1 MIPSGPSQTA
11 ETIREALRQVFSAP
25 HYQWDRP
32 RSLLDVVGGWLN
44 GLSEAL
50 QRLHTGHPLAYYV
63 LIGFLTAVLLAV
75 LAHFAYVLWQ
85 VVKPQPGLATQRAD
99 SGSASRRA
107 GWYLQQAHQL
117 MLDGRHAEA
126 LGFRFRA
133 LLLTL
138 DRHQIIRF
146 HPSKTPAEYVSEL
159 RFGSDGQ
166 NAFVSLVTELYRH
179 LFGAVPCTAAD
190 VHRFDA
196 AAAGLEAHATPR

>member
-1 MIPSGPSQTA
+1 MIPSGPTQTSEA
-11 ETIREALRQVFSAP
+11 IREALRQVFSAP

-44 GLSEAL
+44 GLSETL
-50 QRLHTGHPLAYYV
+50 QRLHASHPLGYYV
-63 LIGFLTAVLLAV
+63 LIGFLTAVLLAI

-85 VVKPQPGLATQRAD
+85 VVKPQPAPATQREDGATA
-99 SGSASRRA
+99 SLGS
-107 GWYLQQAHQL
+107 GWYLQQARQL

-138 DRHQIIRF
+138 DRRQILRF

-159 RFGSDGQ
+159 RLGSDGQ

-196 AAAGLEAHATPR
+196 AAAGLEAYAPPR